1 MEINN
6 LVSLKTRDV
15 FFQSE
20 RIKGITHLGTYNMY
34 VQKEDALIIQT
45 LTTKQLTDI
54 ANRHRQHELKKTKG
68 GKPSYVAR
76 NFIIS
81 LPPLMEREIDR
92 HNEKQMR
99 EMVSFIT
106 SGFLDS
112 VKKSNPNA
120 NINWLKKNMTVSL
133 HRDTEHTHF
142 HIVAPTLVPTDSL
155 LNNKFILVDYATRA
169 ISYKTR
175 RTIYNWCKKHLLSQ
189 EVSEEHFIEL
199 AKNEKANGKKLASWK
214 QRKEALV
221 QSLAKTEQARKRVNK
236 IASQAIKV
244 AQKLADDNEKW
255 IKKVSNAI
263 DRLAKKVEDLS
274 IDYTTADKELNRIN
288 TMIVKTQDADIKTF
302 LQNELTK
309 LKNSKNIDKMR
320 K

>member
-1 MEINN
+1 MEIKN
-6 LVSLKTRDV
+6 LKTRDV

-20 RIKGITHLGTYNMY
+20 RIKGTTHLGTYNQY
-34 VQKEDALIIQT
+34 VQKEDALVIQT
-45 LTTKQLTDI
+45 LTTKKLTDI
-54 ANRHRQHELKKTKG
+54 ANRHRQHELNKKKG
-68 GKPSYVAR
+68 GKPSFIAR

-92 HNEKQMR
+92 NNEKQMR
-99 EMVSFIT
+99 EMVSFIIE
-106 SGFLDS
+106 GFLQS
-112 VKKSNPNA
+112 VKKSNSKA
-120 NINWLKKNMTVSL
+120 NIQWLRKNMTVSL

-142 HIVAPTLVPTDSL
+142 HIVTPTLVPTDSL
-155 LNNKFILVDYATRA
+155 LNNKFTLVDYATRA

-189 EVSEEHFIEL
+189 ELSEEHFIEL
-199 AKNEKANGKKLASWK
+199 AKKEKANGKKLASWK

-263 DRLAKKVEDLS
+263 DRLTKKVNDFS

-288 TMIVKTQDADIKTF
+288 TMIAKTQEADIKTF
-302 LQNELTK
+302 MQNELNK
-309 LKNSKNIDKMR
+309 LKSSKNLDKMR